1 MHQALKYVGCAPVV
15 QLRTQAEFEAL
26 HNVKAPAGKRY
37 FQHTRLHDII
47 GAYPFRSGLSDSQV
61 AHEKERREAFLDF
74 LLGVLVRSFAPS
86 VLRLSWL
93 VPVQSAIAA
102 AASCLEILDL

>member
-1 MHQALKYVGCAPVV
+1 M

-26 HNVKAPAGKRY
+26 HKVKAPAGKRY

-47 GAYPFRSGLSDSQV
+47 GAYPFRSGLTDQQI

-74 LLGVLVRSFAPS
+74 LLGVLVNFPTPS
-86 VLRLSWL
+86 
-93 VPVQSAIAA
+93 
-102 AASCLEILDL
+102 